1 MDPITLFVTQ
11 LLNIISEN
19 IHIPEK
25 LSLFDDHGCFQ
36 IDEFRKLSDE
46 AKAAFTLFVLLEPR
60 SYRYR
65 DVYKCIKAIER
76 PYAQRKYCV
85 NGQQLAVFFMADKER
100 GIYFHPRQGMIYE
113 NFIIHEELYKN
124 KVLANKVKRVL
135 EEKKRSYVIDLLKNL
150 FIV

>member
-11 LLNIISEN
+11 LLRIISKN
-19 IHIPEK
+19 IHVPEK

-36 IDEFRKLSDE
+36 IDEFSKLSDE

-76 PYAQRKYCV
+76 PHAQRKYSV
-85 NGQQLAVFFMADKER
+85 KSRELAVFSLSMGSLNCF
-100 GIYFHPRQGMIYE
+100 
-113 NFIIHEELYKN
+113 
-124 KVLANKVKRVL
+124 
-135 EEKKRSYVIDLLKNL
+135 
-150 FIV
+150 